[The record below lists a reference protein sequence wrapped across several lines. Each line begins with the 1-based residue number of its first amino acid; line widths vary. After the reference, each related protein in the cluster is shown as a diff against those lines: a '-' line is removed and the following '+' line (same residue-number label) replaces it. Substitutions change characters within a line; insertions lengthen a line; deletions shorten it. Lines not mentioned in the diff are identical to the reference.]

1 MKFLTCFNNNK
12 EEYLMNKLTRVSIQR
27 GKNTQ
32 KKNNTNI
39 EKREMNYTEAR
50 KI

>member
-1 MKFLTCFNNNK
+1 
-12 EEYLMNKLTRVSIQR
+12 MNKLTRVSIQR